1 MREVINLHIGQA
13 GVQAGESNWELLL
26 AEHNIAN
33 DGTMKN
39 PTVKDEGISTF
50 FSQTDIAGKYVPRSV
65 FVDLE
70 PSTID
75 RVRNG
80 QYKKLFHP
88 SSLLSGKED
97 AANNYARGHYT
108 VGKEMIEPTL
118 ECIRKQAENCD
129 GLQGFLL
136 YHSVGGGT
144 GSGFASLLMERLSM
158 DFGKKSKLDF
168 CIYPSPQVS
177 TSVVEP
183 YNSVLSTHALLEHVD
198 CAFMLD
204 NEAIYDICKKNLDI
218 EKPSYLNLNRIISQ
232 ITT

>member
-1 MREVINLHIGQA
+1 MREVISLHIGQA
-13 GVQAGESNWELLL
+13 GVQAGESTWELLL

-50 FSQTDIAGKYVPRSV
+50 FSQTDTTGKYVPRSV

-75 RVRNG
+75 SVRNG

-88 SSLLSGKED
+88 SSMLSGKED

-108 VGKEMIEPTL
+108 VGKEMIDPTL
-118 ECIRKQAENCD
+118 DRIRKQAENCD
-129 GLQGFLL
+129 SLQGFLL

-144 GSGFASLLMERLSM
+144 GSGFAALLMERLSL

-177 TSVVEP
+177 SR
-183 YNSVLSTHALLEHVD
+183 S
-198 CAFMLD
+198 
-204 NEAIYDICKKNLDI
+204 
-218 EKPSYLNLNRIISQ
+218 
-232 ITT
+232 